1 MRVGTDELG
10 WRYNAWFKRKGW
22 GSHAGPMGWAGWV
35 RRREWVRLRC
45 IKPEEKLLEVLA
57 DQRDEKASGEQG
69 SLQGILQSDDLQ
81 DNARELSRILGRI
94 KLDRQKLGLWER
106 WLRDIDG
113 RRQERLE
120 TIIAD
125 EAAVGGCELR
135 VGSY

>member
-1 MRVGTDELG
+1 
-10 WRYNAWFKRKGW
+10 
-22 GSHAGPMGWAGWV
+22 MGWAGWV

-45 IKPEEKLLEVLA
+45 IKPEEKLLEVPA

-69 SLQGILQSDDLQ
+69 SLKGILQSDDLQ

-113 RRQERLE
+113 PSKERLE

-135 VGSY
+135 YGSC